1 MSSNTMGIKDY
12 IVSLLNKDLR
22 IDQRGLTDFRKPI
35 TIEYNVSENAE
46 GSARVTM
53 GETQV
58 IAGIKLNVGVPY
70 ADSPDQGVLIVGV
83 ELLPLSSP
91 DFESGPP
98 DAWAT
103 ELARV
108 VDRGIRESEMID
120 VKKLCI
126 RKGELVWTIFLDI
139 YTINDAGNLIDASAL
154 AAVAAL
160 KHAFLPKLDGDKVLF
175 GEHTKTKI
183 PIVKT
188 PVTVTAFK
196 IGNKIIIDPTTNEEK
211 SADARLSV
219 AVSEKGVIHALQKGG
234 SKGLSFEDI
243 EHMIDLAEQKSKELR
258 KVIGE

>member
-1 MSSNTMGIKDY
+1 MSNGAGVRDY

-22 IDQRGLTDFRKPI
+22 IDGRGLTDFRKPVS
-35 TIEYNVSENAE
+35 IEYNISDNAE
-46 GSARVTM
+46 GSARVKM
-53 GETQV
+53 GETEV
-58 IAGIKLNVGVPY
+58 IAGIKLNVGIPY
-70 ADSPDQGVLIVGV
+70 PDSDDEGVLIVGA

-98 DAWAT
+98 DEWAT

-108 VDRGIRESEMID
+108 VDRGIRESGMID

-126 RKGELVWTIFLDI
+126 RQGELVWTIFLDI

-160 KHAFLPKLDGDKVLF
+160 KQAHMLKLDGDKVLF

-183 PIVKT
+183 PIIRT
-188 PVTVTAFK
+188 PITVTLYK
-196 IGNKIIIDPTTNEEK
+196 IGSKIIIDPNTKEEK

-219 AVSEKGVIHALQKGG
+219 AISEKGEIHALQKGG
-234 SKGLSFEDI
+234 NKGISFEDV
-243 EHMIDLAEQKSKELR
+243 EHMIDLAEQKTREIR
-258 KVIGE
+258 KVLGE